1 MTVTDTGHAPERAG
15 LDEQARAVLALES
28 EWPSH
33 TSGKEEAIR
42 ERLGLEPARFYQ
54 LLGRL
59 VDDPSARAHAPLLIG
74 RLDRLREARAARRAR
89 MLR

>member
-1 MTVTDTGHAPERAG
+1 MTRTDAGHAPERAG
-15 LDEQARAVLALES
+15 LGDEARAILALES
-28 EWPSH
+28 EWPAH

-42 ERLGLEPARFYQ
+42 ERLGIEPARFYQ

-59 VDDPSARAHAPLLIG
+59 VDDPSARAHSPLLIG
-74 RLDRLREARAARRAR
+74 RLDRLRDARAARRAR